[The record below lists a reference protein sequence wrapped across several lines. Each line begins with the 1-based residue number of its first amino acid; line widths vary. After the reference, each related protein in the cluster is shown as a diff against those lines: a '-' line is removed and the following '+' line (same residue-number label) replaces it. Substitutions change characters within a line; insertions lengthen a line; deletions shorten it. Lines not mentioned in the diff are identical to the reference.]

1 MLEKPDLKDEKVI
14 ACLEDEF
21 ELAVSKFDF
30 LPLGADHN
38 TAVYRAVTENE
49 TSYFVKFR

>member
-1 MLEKPDLKDEKVI
+1 MLEKPDLQDEKVI

-30 LPLGADHN
+30 LPLGADLNPFEIQFSSQQHHRN
-38 TAVYRAVTENE
+38 CRQLG
-49 TSYFVKFR
+49 